1 MNRIGGLI
9 HSTLDFDEI
18 MQRVISEA
26 AQAVGSETAA
36 ISLHQG
42 DHWVVRYVHGFP
54 QEVIGTRMNDR
65 QEPHGVLAIETKK
78 PVVIDDAFTDERVNR
93 VHMKKWG
100 VRSVL
105 VVPLVT
111 EDEAIGVL
119 FFNQHKAGTPF
130 TKAHVDFA
138 NRLASSVSL
147 AVRNAR
153 LFEKFRA
160 ELAERKQAEEALQEA
175 NAQLR
180 AQNRELRAQGEEL
193 QAQAEESVK
202 GNEERLRFVLETCHI
217 GAWDMDVADHTTIRS
232 PEHDRIYG
240 YDHLLPQWTYEMF
253 LEHVVP
259 EDRARVDAV
268 YQNAVK
274 TRSRWSFEYRIRR
287 PDGQVRWIWATGD
300 HRRDA
305 DGGVRR
311 VAGIVQDVTERMQ
324 AQEALRR
331 AHEELQAQSEE
342 LTVANEELRARSQEL
357 QESEERLRMALE
369 GGRMGRWEWDL
380 ATDSMFWCERT
391 YEMLGLDTFRKAG
404 VKTLLDC
411 IHPDDRQAAK
421 DLVARVMN
429 EAQDFQAEFRVLPH
443 RQEPRGEVRWLALH
457 AKVIR
462 DEQERAVRTIG
473 VVYDITQRKQMEA
486 ELRRL
491 NEKLEDEVQ
500 AQTDKLRASVDRLQ
514 DEVVRRVLAEGKL
527 RKSSRLLEA
536 FFQHTIAPLA
546 FLDRQFNFIQVNEAY
561 ARADGRTPDF
571 FAHKNYFS
579 LYPSEEDRNIFE
591 QVVRTKEPYQAYAK
605 LFPFSHSSQPAL
617 TYWNWQLTPLLNDV
631 GEVQFV
637 VFSLEDVTDRQ
648 KAFGELEHR
657 AHQLQK
663 LTLELAQAEDR
674 ERRRLA
680 EILHDDLQ
688 QVLAAAKFHLGLLHH
703 RVRGDAE
710 AKELA
715 DDLGK
720 MLREAIEK
728 SRSLSHELSPAV
740 LYQSDL
746 GETFEWLA
754 RQVQAKHGLTV
765 HTEIR
770 GRIDSPS
777 EPIKAFLFRTAQ
789 EILFN
794 TAKHA
799 QVKEARLRLQRRRGQ
814 LWLTVA
820 DQGRGFDPRT
830 LGQTSGFGLFSIR
843 ERVELLGG
851 RMKIRSAKG
860 RGAVFLIAVNDGPQ
874 LQDRTQTTEDGQPRD
889 SLSPA
894 LRPPSAE
901 VCPPSSRLRILLVD
915 DHKIM
920 RDGLA
925 ALIGEQADLEVVGQ
939 AGDGHQA
946 IELARGMEPDVV
958 VMDVAMPTM
967 PGDEAARQIKAIRPQ
982 TRIVALSM
990 FEEPGVAQR
999 MRDAGAEIYL
1009 PKTGPSDG
1017 LLAAIRGKE

>member
-1 MNRIGGLI
+1 MARYDAGDGSSPARKAVRRVGVGFWRGSLTMPRRQSLSRSMNRIDGLI
-9 HSTLDFDEI
+9 HSTPDFDEV

-36 ISLHQG
+36 ISLRRG
-42 DHWVVRYVHGFP
+42 DYWVVRYVHGFR
-54 QEVIGTRMNDR
+54 EDVIGTRMNDR
-65 QEPHGVLAIETKK
+65 QEPHAVLAIETKK
-78 PVVIDDAFTDERVNR
+78 PVVIDDALTDKRVNR
-93 VHMKKWG
+93 AHMKKWG

-111 EDEAIGVL
+111 EEEAVGVL
-119 FFNQHKAGTPF
+119 FLNRHKAATPF
-130 TKAHVDFA
+130 TASHIEFA
-138 NRLASSVSL
+138 NQLASSLSL
-147 AVRNAR
+147 AIRNAR
-153 LFEKFRA
+153 LFESLQA
-160 ELAERKQAEEALQEA
+160 ELAERKRAEQALQEA
-175 NAQLR
+175 NERLQ
-180 AQNRELRAQGEEL
+180 AQNEELQAQGREL
-193 QAQAEESVK
+193 QAQAEELRTQTEEVTAA
-202 GNEERLRFVLETCHI
+202 NEELR
-217 GAWDMDVADHTTIRS
+217 
-232 PEHDRIYG
+232 
-240 YDHLLPQWTYEMF
+240 
-253 LEHVVP
+253 
-259 EDRARVDAV
+259 EDEQAL
-268 YQNAVK
+268 
-274 TRSRWSFEYRIRR
+274 RR
-287 PDGQVRWIWATGD
+287 
-300 HRRDA
+300 
-305 DGGVRR
+305 
-311 VAGIVQDVTERMQ
+311 TE
-324 AQEALRR
+324 EALRR
-331 AHEELQAQSEE
+331 AHAELQAQSEK
-342 LTVANEELRARSQEL
+342 LTIANEELRSQSQEL
-357 QESEERLRMALE
+357 QESEQRLRMALE

-380 ATDSMFWCERT
+380 VTDSMFWCART
-391 YEMLGLDTFRKAG
+391 YELLGLDTFRTARIE
-404 VKTLLDC
+404 TLLDC
-411 IHPDDRQAAK
+411 IHPDDRPAAK
-421 DLVARVMN
+421 ELLARVLN
-429 EAQDFQAEFRVLPH
+429 EAKDFQAEFRILTH

-473 VVYDITQRKQMEA
+473 VLYDATPRKQMEA

-491 NEKLEDEVQ
+491 NQKLEEEVQ
-500 AQTDKLRASVDRLQ
+500 AQTDDLRNTIDRLQ

-546 FLDRQFNFIQVNEAY
+546 FLDRQFNFVQVNEAY
-561 ARADGRTPDF
+561 ARADGRPPDF
-571 FAHKNYFS
+571 FVHQNYFS

-591 QVVRTKEPYQAYAK
+591 QVVRTKKPYQAYAK
-605 LFPFSHSSQPAL
+605 LFPFSRGSQPAL
-617 TYWNWQLTPLLNDV
+617 TYWNWYLVPLLNDV
-631 GEVQFV
+631 GEVHFV

-648 KAFGELEHR
+648 RAFGELERR

-703 RVRGDAE
+703 RVQGDAE

-715 DDLGK
+715 DDLGR

-740 LYQSDL
+740 LYQGDL

-754 RQVQAKHGLTV
+754 RQVQAKHGLSV
-765 HTEIR
+765 HTEVHD
-770 GRIDSPS
+770 RIDSPS
-777 EPIKAFLFRTAQ
+777 EPIKAFLFRAAQ

-794 TAKHA
+794 AAKHA

-820 DQGRGFDPRT
+820 DRGRGFDPQT

-843 ERVELLGG
+843 ERAELLGG

-860 RGAVFLIAVNDGPQ
+860 RGAVFVIAINDGREQ
-874 LQDRTQTTEDGQPRD
+874 ETTGRAEGKKGPGPVASSDV
-889 SLSPA
+889 PA
-894 LRPPSAE
+894 LSTSDLPRVP
-901 VCPPSSRLRILLVD
+901 RLRILLVD
-915 DHKIM
+915 DHEIL
-920 RDGLA
+920 RAGLA
-925 ALIGEQADLEVVGQ
+925 ALIGEQADLEVIGQ
-939 AGDGHQA
+939 AGDGHRA
-946 IELARGMEPDVV
+946 IELARGLGPDVV

-1009 PKTGPSDG
+1009 PKTGPSDD

>member
-1 MNRIGGLI
+1 MPTKQSLSRSMHRIGGLI

-26 AQAVGSETAA
+26 AQAVDSETAA
-36 ISLHQG
+36 ISLRQG
-42 DHWVVRYVHGFP
+42 DHWIVRYVHGFP
-54 QEVIGTRMNDR
+54 PDVIGARMDDR
-65 QEPHGVLAIETKK
+65 QEPHAGLAIATKK

-93 VHMKKWG
+93 AHMKKWG

-111 EDEAIGVL
+111 EDEVIGVL
-119 FFNQHKAGTPF
+119 LFNQHKAAAPF
-130 TKAHVDFA
+130 TKPHVAFA
-138 NRLASSVSL
+138 RQLASSISL

-153 LFEKFRA
+153 LFQSLQT
-160 ELAERKQAEEALQEA
+160 ELTERKRAEEALHEA
-175 NAQLR
+175 NERLHV
-180 AQNRELRAQGEEL
+180 QNEEL
-193 QAQAEESVK
+193 QAQ
-202 GNEERLRFVLETCHI
+202 R
-217 GAWDMDVADHTTIRS
+217 
-232 PEHDRIYG
+232 
-240 YDHLLPQWTYEMF
+240 
-253 LEHVVP
+253 
-259 EDRARVDAV
+259 
-268 YQNAVK
+268 
-274 TRSRWSFEYRIRR
+274 
-287 PDGQVRWIWATGD
+287 
-300 HRRDA
+300 
-305 DGGVRR
+305 
-311 VAGIVQDVTERMQ
+311 
-324 AQEALRR
+324 
-331 AHEELQAQSEE
+331 EELQAQ
-342 LTVANEELRARSQEL
+342 NEELRAQAEEVATANEELQVQSQEL
-357 QESEERLRMALE
+357 QESEQRLRLVLE
-369 GGRMGRWEWDL
+369 GGQMGRWEWDL
-380 ATDSMFWCERT
+380 VTNSMFWCART
-391 YEMLGLDTFRKAG
+391 YALLGLDTFMKARIE
-404 VKTLLDC
+404 TLLDC
-411 IHPDDRQAAK
+411 IYPDDRQAAK
-421 DLVARVMN
+421 ELLARVMN
-429 EAQDFQAEFRVLPH
+429 EAKDFQAEFRILPH
-443 RQEPRGEVRWLALH
+443 RQEPRGELKWLALH

-473 VVYDITQRKQMEA
+473 VLYDITPRKQMEA

-491 NEKLEDEVQ
+491 NERLEEEVQ
-500 AQTDKLRASVDRLQ
+500 AQTDELRISVDRLQ

-546 FLDRQFNFIQVNEAY
+546 FLDRRFNFVRVNEAY
-561 ARADGRTPDF
+561 ARAEGKTPEF
-571 FAHKNYFS
+571 FARKDYFS
-579 LYPSEEDRNIFE
+579 LYPSEEDRAIFE
-591 QVVRTKEPYQAYAK
+591 QVMRTREPYQAHAK
-605 LFPFSHSSQPAL
+605 LFAFCRNPQQAL
-617 TYWNWQLTPLLNDV
+617 TYWNWHITPLLDEA
-631 GEVQFV
+631 GQVQFLV
-637 VFSLEDVTDRQ
+637 LNWEDVTDRQ
-648 KAFGELEHR
+648 KAFGELEQR
-657 AHQLQK
+657 ARQLQK

-703 RVRGDAE
+703 RVKGDTE

-715 DDLGK
+715 DHLGK

-746 GETFEWLA
+746 GETFEWLG

-765 HTEIR
+765 HTEVR

-794 TAKHA
+794 TVKHA
-799 QVKEARLRLQRRRGQ
+799 QVKEARLRLQRRRGK

-820 DQGRGFDPRT
+820 DQGRGFDPQT
-830 LGQTSGFGLFSIR
+830 LSQTSGFGLFSIR

-860 RGAVFLIAVNDGPQ
+860 RGTVFLITVD
-874 LQDRTQTTEDGQPRD
+874 DGQEEKKAGSEEGKKIGGPF
-889 SLSPA
+889 A
-894 LRPPSAE
+894 PSDVLTASASHLPE
-901 VCPPSSRLRILLVD
+901 SSRLRILLVD

-925 ALIGEQADLEVVGQ
+925 ALIGEQTDLEVVGQ
-939 AGDGHQA
+939 AGDGRQA
-946 IELARGMEPDVV
+946 IELARGLGPDVV

-967 PGDEAARQIKAIRPQ
+967 PGDEAARQIKAILPQ

-990 FEEPGVAQR
+990 FEEPGVAER

>member
-1 MNRIGGLI
+1 MLGYRPEEIANLRVEDI
-9 HSTLDFDEI
+9 HRPEDLPFVLEHFEKLASGKEGTGENIPVRRRDGSVFFADITANPIVLSG
-18 MQRVISEA
+18 QTCL
-26 AQAVGSETAA
+26 VGSFRDITE
-36 ISLHQG
+36 
-42 DHWVVRYVHGFP
+42 
-54 QEVIGTRMNDR
+54 R
-65 QEPHGVLAIETKK
+65 Q
-78 PVVIDDAFTDERVNR
+78 
-93 VHMKKWG
+93 
-100 VRSVL
+100 
-105 VVPLVT
+105 
-111 EDEAIGVL
+111 
-119 FFNQHKAGTPF
+119 
-130 TKAHVDFA
+130 
-138 NRLASSVSL
+138 
-147 AVRNAR
+147 
-153 LFEKFRA
+153 RA
-160 ELAERKQAEEALQEA
+160 EQ
-175 NAQLR
+175 
-180 AQNRELRAQGEEL
+180 EL
-193 QAQAEESVK
+193 QA
-202 GNEERLRFVLETCHI
+202 
-217 GAWDMDVADHTTIRS
+217 RS
-232 PEHDRIYG
+232 
-240 YDHLLPQWTYEMF
+240 Q
-253 LEHVVP
+253 
-259 EDRARVDAV
+259 
-268 YQNAVK
+268 
-274 TRSRWSFEYRIRR
+274 
-287 PDGQVRWIWATGD
+287 
-300 HRRDA
+300 
-305 DGGVRR
+305 
-311 VAGIVQDVTERMQ
+311 
-324 AQEALRR
+324 
-331 AHEELQAQSEE
+331 E
-342 LTVANEELRARSQEL
+342 LTIANEELRVQSQEL
-357 QESEERLRMALE
+357 QASEQRLRMALE
-369 GGRMGRWEWDL
+369 GGQMGRWEWDL
-380 ATDSMFWCERT
+380 TTDSMFWCERT
-391 YEMLGLDTFRKAG
+391 YELLGLDTFRKACIE
-404 VKTLLDC
+404 TLLDC

-421 DLVARVMN
+421 ELVARVMN
-429 EAQDFQAEFRVLPH
+429 EGKDFQAEFRVLPQ
-443 RQEPRGEVRWLALH
+443 RQELRGEVRWLALH
-457 AKVIR
+457 ARVIR

-473 VVYDITQRKQMEA
+473 VIFDITPRKQMVA

-491 NEKLEDEVQ
+491 NEKLEEEVQ
-500 AQTDKLRASVDRLQ
+500 AQTDELRVSVDRLQ

-546 FLDRQFNFIQVNEAY
+546 FLDRQFNFVQVNEAY
-561 ARADGRTPDF
+561 ARAEGRTPEF
-571 FAHKNYFS
+571 FVHKNYFS
-579 LYPSEEDRNIFE
+579 LYPSEEDRTLFE
-591 QVVRTKEPYQAYAK
+591 HVVQTKQPYQAYAK
-605 LFPFSHSSQPAL
+605 LFPFSHHPQRAL
-617 TYWNWQLTPLLNDV
+617 TYWNWRITPLLNNA

-637 VFSLEDVTDRQ
+637 VFNLEDVTDRQ

-703 RVRGDAE
+703 RIKNDAE

-715 DDLGK
+715 DHLTG

-765 HTEIR
+765 HTEVY

-777 EPIKAFLFRTAQ
+777 EPIKAFLFRAAQ

-794 TAKHA
+794 AAKHA

-820 DQGRGFDPRT
+820 DRGRGFDPQT
-830 LGQTSGFGLFSIR
+830 LSQTSGFGLFSIR

-851 RMKIRSAKG
+851 RMKIRSARG
-860 RGAVFLIAVNDGPQ
+860 RGAVFLIVVDDGTRERGGQ
-874 LQDRTQTTEDGQPRD
+874 RAQDRERPRE
-889 SLSPA
+889 A
-894 LRPPSAE
+894 VVAPSAL
-901 VCPPSSRLRILLVD
+901 VPRPSDDSRLRILLVD

-939 AGDGHQA
+939 AGDGRQA
-946 IELARGMEPDVV
+946 IELARGLGPDVV

-967 PGDEAARQIKAIRPQ
+967 PGDEAARQIKAMLPQ

-1017 LLAAIRGKE
+1017 LLAAIRGQE

>member
-9 HSTLDFDEI
+9 HSTLDFDEV
-18 MQRVISEA
+18 MQTVISEA

-36 ISLHQG
+36 ISLRRG
-42 DHWVVRYVHGFP
+42 DHWVVRCVHGFP
-54 QEVIGTRMNDR
+54 KDVIGTRMNDR
-65 QEPHGVLAIETKK
+65 QEPHAVLAIETKK
-78 PVVIDDAFTDERVNR
+78 PVVIDDAFTDKRVNR
-93 VHMKKWG
+93 THMKKWG

-111 EDEAIGVL
+111 EHETVGVL
-119 FFNQHKAGTPF
+119 FFNQHKAAAPF
-130 TKAHVDFA
+130 TESHVDFA
-138 NRLASSVSL
+138 TQVASSLSL

-153 LFEKFRA
+153 LFESLQAELTERKRA
-160 ELAERKQAEEALQEA
+160 EQALQEA
-175 NAQLR
+175 NERLQ
-180 AQNRELRAQGEEL
+180 AQNEELQAQGEEL
-193 QAQAEESVK
+193 QVQAEELRAQTVEVTTANK
-202 GNEERLRFVLETCHI
+202 ELRENEQALR
-217 GAWDMDVADHTTIRS
+217 R
-232 PEHDRIYG
+232 
-240 YDHLLPQWTYEMF
+240 
-253 LEHVVP
+253 
-259 EDRARVDAV
+259 
-268 YQNAVK
+268 
-274 TRSRWSFEYRIRR
+274 
-287 PDGQVRWIWATGD
+287 
-300 HRRDA
+300 
-305 DGGVRR
+305 
-311 VAGIVQDVTERMQ
+311 TE
-324 AQEALRR
+324 EALRR
-331 AHEELQAQSEE
+331 AHAELQAQSQE
-342 LTVANEELRARSQEL
+342 LTIANKELRVQSQEL
-357 QESEERLRMALE
+357 QESEQRLRMALE

-380 ATDSMFWCERT
+380 VIDSMFWCART
-391 YEMLGLDTFRKAG
+391 YELLGLDTFRTACIE
-404 VKTLLDC
+404 TLLDC
-411 IHPDDRQAAK
+411 IHPDDRPAAK
-421 DLVARVMN
+421 ELLARVLN
-429 EAQDFQAEFRVLPH
+429 EAKDFQVEFRILPH

-473 VVYDITQRKQMEA
+473 VLYDITPRKQMEA
-486 ELRRL
+486 ELRWL
-491 NEKLEDEVQ
+491 NQKLEEEVQ
-500 AQTDKLRASVDRLQ
+500 AQTDDLKSTIGRLQ

-536 FFQHTIAPLA
+536 FFRHTIAPLA
-546 FLDRQFNFIQVNEAY
+546 FLDRQFNFVQVNEAY
-561 ARADGRTPDF
+561 ARADGRPPEF
-571 FAHKNYFS
+571 FVRKNYFA

-591 QVVRTKEPYQAYAK
+591 QVVRTKKPYQACAK
-605 LFPFSHSSQPAL
+605 LFPFSPGSQPAL
-617 TYWNWQLTPLLNDV
+617 TYWNWHLIPLLNDV

-648 KAFGELEHR
+648 KAFGELERR

-680 EILHDDLQ
+680 EVLHDDLQ

-703 RVRGDAE
+703 CIKGDAE

-715 DDLGK
+715 DDLGR

-765 HTEIR
+765 HTEVH

-777 EPIKAFLFRTAQ
+777 EPIKAFLFRAAQ

-794 TAKHA
+794 AAKHA

-820 DQGRGFDPRT
+820 DRGRGFDPQT

-843 ERVELLGG
+843 ERAELLGG

-860 RGAVFLIAVNDGPQ
+860 RGAVFVIAIKDGRQPE
-874 LQDRTQTTEDGQPRD
+874 DRRQTTEDGQPRG
-889 SLSPA
+889 SLSSP
-894 LRPPSAE
+894 LRPPSSE
-901 VCPPSSRLRILLVD
+901 TCPPSSRLRILLVD
-915 DHKIM
+915 DHEIM
-920 RDGLA
+920 RAGLA

-939 AGDGHQA
+939 AGDGRQA
-946 IELARGMEPDVV
+946 IELARGLGPDVV

-967 PGDEAARQIKAIRPQ
+967 PGDEAARQIKAIQPQ

-1017 LLAAIRGKE
+1017 LLTAIRGRE

>member
-18 MQRVISEA
+18 MHRVISEA

-36 ISLHQG
+36 ISLRQG

-54 QEVIGTRMNDR
+54 QDVIGARMDDQ
-65 QEPHGVLAIETKK
+65 QEPHAVLAIATKK
-78 PVVIDDAFTDERVNR
+78 PVVIEDAFCDERVNR
-93 VHMKKWG
+93 EHMKKWG
-100 VRSVL
+100 VRSIL

-111 EDEAIGVL
+111 EDEVLGVL
-119 FFNQHKAGTPF
+119 FFNQHKAATPF
-130 TKAHVDFA
+130 TGSHVDFA
-138 NRLASSVSL
+138 NQLASSVSL

-153 LFEKFRA
+153 LLENLRA
-160 ELAERKQAEEALQEA
+160 ELADRKQVE
-175 NAQLR
+175 
-180 AQNRELRAQGEEL
+180 
-193 QAQAEESVK
+193 
-202 GNEERLRFVLETCHI
+202 
-217 GAWDMDVADHTTIRS
+217 
-232 PEHDRIYG
+232 
-240 YDHLLPQWTYEMF
+240 
-253 LEHVVP
+253 
-259 EDRARVDAV
+259 
-268 YQNAVK
+268 
-274 TRSRWSFEYRIRR
+274 
-287 PDGQVRWIWATGD
+287 
-300 HRRDA
+300 
-305 DGGVRR
+305 
-311 VAGIVQDVTERMQ
+311 
-324 AQEALRR
+324 EALRR
-331 AHEELQAQSEE
+331 AHEELQAQSHE
-342 LTVANEELRARSQEL
+342 LPVANEELRVQSQEL
-357 QESEERLRMALE
+357 QESEQRLRMALE
-369 GGRMGRWEWDL
+369 GGQMGRWEWDL
-380 ATDSMFWCERT
+380 VTDSMFWCERT
-391 YEMLGLDTFRKAG
+391 YELLGLDKLRKARIE
-404 VKTLLDC
+404 TLLDC
-411 IHPDDRQAAK
+411 IHPDDRQTAK
-421 DLVARVMN
+421 ELLARVMN
-429 EAQDFQAEFRVLPH
+429 EAKDFQAEFRVLPH
-443 RQEPRGEVRWLALH
+443 RQEPRGEVTWLALH

-473 VVYDITQRKQMEA
+473 VIYDITPRKQMEA

-491 NEKLEDEVQ
+491 NEKLEQDVQ
-500 AQTDKLRASVDRLQ
+500 AQTDELRVSVDRLQ

-546 FLDRQFNFIQVNEAY
+546 FLDRQFNFVRVNDAY
-561 ARADGRTPDF
+561 ARAQGKTPEF
-571 FAHKNYFS
+571 FTRKNYFS
-579 LYPSEEDRNIFE
+579 LYPSEEDRTIFE

-605 LFPFSHSSQPAL
+605 LFAFCNNPQHAL
-617 TYWNWQLTPLLNDV
+617 KYWNWHVTPLLDET
-631 GEVQFV
+631 GQVQFL
-637 VFSLEDVTDRQ
+637 VFNWEDVTDRQ

-657 AHQLQK
+657 ARQLQK

-688 QVLAAAKFHLGLLHH
+688 QVLAAAKFHLGLLHS
-703 RVRGDAE
+703 RVKGDVE

-715 DDLGK
+715 DHLGK

-765 HTEIR
+765 HTEVR
-770 GRIDSPS
+770 GRTDSPS

-794 TAKHA
+794 AVKHA

-820 DQGRGFDPRT
+820 DQGRGFDPQT
-830 LGQTSGFGLFSIR
+830 LSQTSGFGLFSIR

-860 RGAVFLIAVNDGPQ
+860 RGAVFLIAVDDGASSGVGS
-874 LQDRTQTTEDGQPRD
+874 QTRSIAFGVPV
-889 SLSPA
+889 PH
-894 LRPPSAE
+894 LRGSEPPEGGTPNPPSA
-901 VCPPSSRLRILLVD
+901 VPRPSGDSRLRILLVD

-939 AGDGHQA
+939 AGDGRQA
-946 IELARGMEPDVV
+946 VELARGLGPDVV
-958 VMDVAMPTM
+958 IMDVAMPTM
-967 PGDEAARQIKAIRPQ
+967 PGDEAARQIKAMLPQ

-999 MRDAGAEIYL
+999 MRDAGAECYL

-1017 LLAAIRGKE
+1017 LLAAIRGRG